1 MIPTLALPAVDPVL
15 NHALAAALGV
25 LLLHGAWAKL
35 RDAIVFRETL
45 ANYELLPASVL
56 GLVASALPL
65 AEAAAGL
72 LLLALPTRS
81 LGALL
86 AAALVAGVTLGVVVA
101 LVRGRGGIDCGCGGS
116 ELEVP
121 IGAGLVARN
130 LVLLA
135 LALTA
140 VAPAVP
146 RAVVWLDYPSI
157 AGATL
162 FLLGAWT
169 LANTLLAQQSRLLAL
184 RKTP

>member
-1 MIPTLALPAVDPVL
+1 M
-15 NHALAAALGV
+15 
-25 LLLHGAWAKL
+25 
-35 RDAIVFRETL
+35 
-45 ANYELLPASVL
+45 
-56 GLVASALPL
+56 
-65 AEAAAGL
+65 
-72 LLLALPTRS
+72 
-81 LGALL
+81 GALL
-86 AAALVAGVTLGVVVA
+86 AAGLVGCVTLGVAVA
-101 LVRGRGGIDCGCGGS
+101 LARGRAGIDCGCGGS
-116 ELEVP
+116 ELDVP
-121 IGAGLVARN
+121 IGAGLVVRN

-140 VAPAVP
+140 AAPPAP